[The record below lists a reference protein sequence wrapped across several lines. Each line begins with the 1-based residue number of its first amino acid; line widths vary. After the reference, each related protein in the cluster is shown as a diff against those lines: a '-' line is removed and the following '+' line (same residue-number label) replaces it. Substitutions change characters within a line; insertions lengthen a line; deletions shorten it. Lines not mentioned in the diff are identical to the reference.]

1 MKYDL
6 FIRVAL
12 AEDLPERHLRRG
24 DVATVVEHHPGRA
37 GQELGW
43 NRCARTSSFSSARPG
58 SAQLTDAR
66 FAESR
71 VPRAKSEAHRRRRGR
86 RKSHK

>member
-24 DVATVVEHHPGRA
+24 DVATVVEHQLGRPGRR
-37 GQELGW
+37 QVTPSKSSTPWVKPLMLSP
-43 NRCARTSSFSSARPG
+43 CASHR
-58 SAQLTDAR
+58 
-66 FAESR
+66 SR
-71 VPRAKSEAHRRRRGR
+71 G
-86 RKSHK
+86 